1 MNNMNSAASE
11 SSDLDRAEQPLPPD
25 PIDEALRQAAVERSG
40 ILRRRGDLALQR
52 IVETATR
59 IYQAN
64 MGLISIID
72 HGRQWFAARVGIEPE
87 ETPRAQS
94 FCLHAIR
101 KPGEPLVVLDAQTD
115 RRFASNPLVQGA
127 PYVRF
132 YAGVPVLDRAGYPL
146 GALCV
151 IDDKPRLA
159 MPSLFQLIRLTR
171 EAEQIISR

>member
-1 MNNMNSAASE
+1 MNSATSGRPQLE
-11 SSDLDRAEQPLPPD
+11 PAEQQVPPD
-25 PIDEALRQAAVERSG
+25 PADEVGRQAAVERSG
-40 ILRRRGDLALQR
+40 VLGRRGDQALQR

-59 IYQAN
+59 TYQAK

-72 HGRQWFAARVGIEPE
+72 HRRQWFAARMGIDTE

-101 KPGEPLVVLDAQTD
+101 KPGEPLVVLDAETD
-115 RRFASNPLVQGA
+115 RRFASNPLVLGA

-132 YAGVPVLDRAGYPL
+132 YAGVPLLDRAGYPL

-151 IDDKPRLA
+151 MDDKPRPF